1 MALTTV
7 NSGGIKDD
15 SIVNADIKSD
25 AAIAKSKLASLNITN
40 ADLDAN
46 AAIAFSKLASL
57 PAQLTGSTNN
67 TVCTVTGANAIAGE
81 ANLTFDGT
89 TLNIDG
95 NESSTTQFS
104 GLDALRIHNANGA
117 AHNVTADIYLTAG
130 TGTTNRGAAIG
141 AQFTSAASG
150 NDLYFATNGG
160 NVSSTNTLTE
170 RLRITSSGKVFIGST
185 SDYGPNAYN
194 LANAGLSITAAGE
207 NVLRVLDSTAY
218 AANVGGAILLGG
230 NYRSTGDT
238 QPFVELKSFKEN
250 ATDGNY
256 AYGFSIG
263 TTPNGG
269 SIEERLR
276 IDSSGKVGIG
286 CSPANVLHSVGTT
299 RINQSSTLGH
309 ATNAGTMLEVRGNS
323 IGTNGVDDDYFKGF
337 KIALNDQTEWG
348 SQAQFAVGRWENNS
362 NNARSS
368 LTISLGH
375 GQSNSSTDAD
385 TDVLLLKS
393 NGSVTIK
400 DGDLVFAT
408 SGHGIDFSATSNGN
422 GAVTSE
428 LLESYEEGTWTAT
441 LRSYQG
447 TAWVDASYDTA
458 PTTNIATYTQIG
470 RFVHFS
476 LRLNGFQTNTQNPR
490 YAAITGLPFS
500 CVNNQGSAV
509 INYSTNAFNTD
520 VQVSAHISG
529 TTIEIYYGSNWNTW
543 KDSASASIYLSGVY
557 MS

>member
-309 ATNAGTMLEVRGNS
+309 ATNAGTMLEVRGNA
-323 IGTNGVDDDYFKGF
+323 IGDGVVDNDYFKGF

-348 SQAQFAVGRWENNS
+348 GQAQFAVGRWQDSGNS
-362 NNARSS
+362 ARSS
-368 LTISLGH
+368 LMISLGH
-375 GQSNSSTDAD
+375 GQSSSATDAD
-385 TDVLLLKS
+385 SNIMLLTS
-393 NGSVTIK
+393 DGQVRIE
-400 DGDLVFAT
+400 DGDLKIGTA
-408 SGHGIDFSATSNGN
+408 GHGIDFSAQTATTAGTTT
-422 GAVTSE
+422 AE
-428 LLESYEEGTWTAT
+428 LFNHYETGTWTPAPVLT
-441 LRSYQG
+441 HNPSSRSITSTSNISG
-447 TAWVDASYDTA
+447 TFTRVGNLVHVEFRCAWV
-458 PTTNIATYTQIG
+458 
-470 RFVHFS
+470 V
-476 LRLNGFQTNTQNPR
+476 NGSGAFNMGVN
-490 YAAITGLPFS
+490 GLPFTA
-500 CVNNQGSAV
+500 Q
-509 INYSTNAFNTD
+509 STVPAN
-520 VQVSAHISG
+520 
-529 TTIEIYYGSNWNTW
+529 
-543 KDSASASIYLSGVY
+543 SGVGRSNSTGNMFICENVNGSQISVFRRY
-557 MS
+557 DNNGPNATDDIAGHCVYQAA